1 MEKSL
6 GNTSET
12 KRSSE
17 FTKTEEIN
25 GVTTRMRVEE
35 VENGF
40 IIHVSKYGRDTS
52 KKNSEYLDITKRY
65 ISTENPLEV
74 KEKKSLKEE
83 INEALQNIKL

>member
-6 GNTSET
+6 GNISET

-40 IIHVSKYGRDTS
+40 IINVSKYGRDTS

-65 ISTENPLEV
+65 ISTENPLEI